1 VVARHVVDRGD
12 SIAGQ
17 EEDRQ
22 ARWERAHWELR
33 VRCHLFEIARRRFL
47 LESSSCFEGTR
58 CGFRPRMTRR
68 LGPVELHQVSRRIR
82 HCYREMVTDIESVQE
97 LVFTVSG

>member
-1 VVARHVVDRGD
+1 
-12 SIAGQ
+12 
-17 EEDRQ
+17 
-22 ARWERAHWELR
+22 
-33 VRCHLFEIARRRFL
+33 
-47 LESSSCFEGTR
+47 
-58 CGFRPRMTRR
+58 MTRR